1 MTKWTCEQSVKMYH
15 IKPEDREDDTFLTP
29 RSNQSKSERF
39 SASSGTK
46 LLADKGNVTKFDHYV
61 KNADNVLFQRDYEE
75 NEPVSFK
82 FRIQNYIFSFVL
94 TSILPLLYLTICLIT
109 FYSHLQVM
117 TQTIL
122 RWSVKTANFS
132 IRISFTTKRKFKEK
146 KKQETPN
153 SRKTFLVF

>member
-1 MTKWTCEQSVKMYH
+1 MATDHVLNDIVLEKVAHHAWAKELTDKFAKPYMTKWTCEQSVKMYH

-82 FRIQNYIFSFVL
+82 FRI
-94 TSILPLLYLTICLIT
+94 
-109 FYSHLQVM
+109 
-117 TQTIL
+117 
-122 RWSVKTANFS
+122 
-132 IRISFTTKRKFKEK
+132 
-146 KKQETPN
+146 
-153 SRKTFLVF
+153 